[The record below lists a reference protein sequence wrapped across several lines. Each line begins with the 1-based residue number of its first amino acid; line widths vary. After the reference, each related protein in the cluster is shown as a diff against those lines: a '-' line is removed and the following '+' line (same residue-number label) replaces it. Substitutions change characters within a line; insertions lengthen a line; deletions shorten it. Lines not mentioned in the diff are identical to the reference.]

1 MALNMKVLTGI
12 IIFAC
17 LSGCY
22 PIYKTLQPE
31 SAITVLNEN
40 NEPLSDAQVYLV
52 SNAYPYGIEKAR
64 MRVVTKYRGEAQFP
78 KIKEWR
84 TEALM
89 IHGGEVYFW
98 NWCVVK
104 QGYETYITQYGSAS
118 DFKKDSTILLV
129 SGVSTVCPKEFTSGA
144 P

>member
-12 IIFAC
+12 IILVF

-22 PIYKTLQPE
+22 PINKTLQPE

-40 NEPLSDAQVYLV
+40 SEPLSDVQVYLI
-52 SNAYPYGIEKAR
+52 SNAYPYGFEKTR
-64 MRVVTKYRGEAQFP
+64 MRVVTKYRGEAHFP

-84 TEALM
+84 TETLM
-89 IHGGEVYFW
+89 IHGAEIYFW

-104 QGYETYITQYGSAS
+104 EGYETYITKYGSAS
-118 DFKKDSTILLV
+118 DFENNPTIMLV
-129 SGVSTVCPKEFTSGA
+129 PGVSTVCPKEFN
-144 P
+144 